1 MKAIEEKLNKIKK
14 DMIFKWAAI
23 PFSIL
28 VVLTAGACYN
38 LFAYFQQIG
47 AAQGYGNTTMTL
59 IKYSVLFG
67 YYLGLIPG
75 YLVRAFS
82 TTLAFIIA
90 GVLAFVSFI
99 VLGLITNYG
108 EGGTLEWFAML
119 VFLFLG
125 SMSGSIATIAGIV
138 TPVKSFPK
146 MASILIIVILISY
159 YKIAPYFEFSMRSG
173 FLEDPDL
180 MYYFFAVGAFQLV
193 VFCTAAF
200 AIKEV
205 ELEGAVEDIMKP
217 YDRMGLLAYVLVEV
231 IFFCAFYIIAL
242 IYEDWFIG
250 AILFVVFIVLNFLT
264 VGISFTIVYSQIKKN
279 FAKPNLFG
287 GNRDKR
293 KEMSFE
299 EMLGQAKY
307 ICLAFAS
314 MLVIGTCSTF
324 SFNIF
329 QIAFAF
335 GEIDQADNFLDT
347 FWGADMFGRIGGGLL
362 AYFFIDSINGY
373 KWAIGAAI

>member
-1 MKAIEEKLNKIKK
+1 MFKGAEAKINKIKG

-28 VVLTAGACYN
+28 VVLAAGACYN

-47 AAQGYGNTTMTL
+47 SVHGYGKETMTI
-59 IKYSVLFG
+59 IKYTVLFG

-75 YLVRAFS
+75 YIVRGFS
-82 TTLAFIIA
+82 TFLAFIFA
-90 GVLAFVSFI
+90 AVLSFVSFT

-108 EGGTLEWFAML
+108 EGGTLEWFTMII
-119 VFLFLG
+119 FLFLG

-146 MASILIIVILISY
+146 MAGILIIVILISY
-159 YKIAPYFEFSMRSG
+159 YKIAPYFEFSIRSG

-180 MYYFFAVGAFQLV
+180 MWYFIGVGAVQAIIFIV
-193 VFCTAAF
+193 SAF
-200 AIKEV
+200 IIKEV
-205 ELEGAVEDIMKP
+205 ELEGAVENIMKP

-231 IFFCAFYIIAL
+231 ILFCAFFIVAL
-242 IYEDWFIG
+242 IYENWFIG
-250 AILFVVFIVLNFLT
+250 AIIFIVFVVINFLT
-264 VGISFTIVYSQIKKN
+264 VGASFSIVFHLFKKN
-279 FAKPNLFG
+279 FAKSNPLG
-287 GNRDKR
+287 ARDKR

-307 ICLAFAS
+307 LCLAFS
-314 MLVIGTCSTF
+314 SLLVIGTCSTF

-329 QIAFAF
+329 QIAFAY

-347 FWGADMFGRIGGGLL
+347 FW
-362 AYFFIDSINGY
+362 
-373 KWAIGAAI
+373 